1 MQIFQKPT
9 LKLPTKKKRE
19 MPEGLWQK
27 CPDCGEVI
35 HNLELVQNL
44 KVCPKCDYHF
54 ILPAKERIDNL
65 IDPGTFIEFD
75 ADMLSVDV
83 LSFKGVAT
91 YGDRLKSYQ
100 EKTGLKDAVLTG
112 FGNLQEKAVAVAAM
126 DFNFLA
132 ATMGSVVGEKITRL
146 IERATADKRPV
157 IIFSASGGARMYE
170 GMLSLMQMAKTS
182 AALAR
187 HSKAGLPYISVV
199 THPTTAGVMAS
210 FASLGDLILAE
221 PKCMIG
227 FAGPRVIKETTHQ
240 DLPAGF
246 QTAEF
251 LQEHGL
257 IDRIV
262 HRKQLRSTLISLLGY
277 LTAPK

>member
-1 MQIFQKPT
+1 MPIFQKPS

-54 ILPAKERIDNL
+54 TLPAKERIDNL
-65 IDPGTFIEFD
+65 IDQGTFVEFD
-75 ADMLSVDV
+75 PNMLSVDV

-91 YGDRLKSYQ
+91 YEERLKSYQ
-100 EKTGLKDAVLTG
+100 EKTGLKDAVITG
-112 FGNLQEKAVAVAAM
+112 FGSLQKRPVALAVM

-132 ATMGSVVGEKITRL
+132 ATMGSVVGEKIARL
-146 IERATADKRPV
+146 IERATTDKRPL
-157 IIFSASGGARMYE
+157 IIVSASGGARMYE
-170 GMLSLMQMAKTS
+170 GILSLMQMAKTS
-182 AALAR
+182 AALAH
-187 HSKAGLPYISVV
+187 HSQAGLLYVSVL

-240 DLPAGF
+240 DLPPGF

-262 HRKQLRSTLISLLGY
+262 HRKQLRSTLISVLSY
-277 LTAPK
+277 VTTAK

>member
-1 MQIFQKPT
+1 MQIFQKTT

-112 FGNLQEKAVAVAAM
+112 FANLQEKPVAVAAM

-146 IERATADKRPV
+146 IERGTADKRPV

-240 DLPAGF
+240 DLPPGF

-277 LTAPK
+277 LTAAK

>member
-1 MQIFQKPT
+1 MPIFQKPS

-54 ILPAKERIDNL
+54 TLPAKERIDNL
-65 IDPGTFIEFD
+65 IDQGTFVEFD
-75 ADMLSVDV
+75 PNMLSVDV

-91 YGDRLKSYQ
+91 YEERLKSYQ
-100 EKTGLKDAVLTG
+100 EKTGLKDAVITG
-112 FGNLQEKAVAVAAM
+112 FGSLQKRPVALAVM

-132 ATMGSVVGEKITRL
+132 ATMGSVVGEKIARL
-146 IERATADKRPV
+146 IERATTDKRPL
-157 IIFSASGGARMYE
+157 IIVSASGGARMYE

-182 AALAR
+182 AALAH
-187 HSKAGLPYISVV
+187 HSQAGLLYVSVL

-240 DLPAGF
+240 DLPPGF

-262 HRKQLRSTLISLLGY
+262 HRKQLRSTLISVLSY
-277 LTAPK
+277 VTTAK

>member
-1 MQIFQKPT
+1 MPIFQKPS

-54 ILPAKERIDNL
+54 TFSAKERIDNL
-65 IDPGTFIEFD
+65 IDQGTFVEFD
-75 ADMLSVDV
+75 PNMLSVDV

-91 YGDRLKSYQ
+91 YEERLKSYQ
-100 EKTGLKDAVLTG
+100 EKTGLKDAVITG
-112 FGNLQEKAVAVAAM
+112 FGSLQKRPVALAVM

-132 ATMGSVVGEKITRL
+132 ATMGSVVGEKIARL
-146 IERATADKRPV
+146 IERATTDKRPL
-157 IIFSASGGARMYE
+157 IIVSASGGARMYE

-187 HSKAGLPYISVV
+187 HSQAGLLYVSVL

-240 DLPAGF
+240 DLPPGF

-262 HRKQLRSTLISLLGY
+262 HRKQLRSTLISVLSY
-277 LTAPK
+277 VTTAK